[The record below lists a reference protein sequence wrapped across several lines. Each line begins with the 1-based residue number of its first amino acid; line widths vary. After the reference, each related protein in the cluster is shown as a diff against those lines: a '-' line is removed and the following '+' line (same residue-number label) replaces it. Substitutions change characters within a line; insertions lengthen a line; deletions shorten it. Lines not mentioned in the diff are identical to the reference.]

1 MLDNRQG
8 SFYEWLSQN
17 CQGWEDTIG
26 KVVDEKQVLFSKE
39 LKPQSVPD
47 AGQDSFYGIKLD
59 LSAIR
64 KEVKS
69 VQEYAA
75 DQEIA
80 GKEVSEWQQQLE
92 KLGEEKEKELA
103 LIRKRHQATLSTCN
117 EDVAQSTYCMEQ
129 NDKRI
134 RS

>member
-1 MLDNRQG
+1 MAESELSGLGRYHWQG
-8 SFYEWLSQN
+8 Q
-17 CQGWEDTIG
+17 
-26 KVVDEKQVLFSKE
+26 DEKQVLFSKE

-47 AGQDSFYGIKLD
+47 AGQASFYGIKLD

-92 KLGEEKEKELA
+92 KLGEEK
-103 LIRKRHQATLSTCN
+103 KRN
-117 EDVAQSTYCMEQ
+117 WP
-129 NDKRI
+129 
-134 RS
+134 